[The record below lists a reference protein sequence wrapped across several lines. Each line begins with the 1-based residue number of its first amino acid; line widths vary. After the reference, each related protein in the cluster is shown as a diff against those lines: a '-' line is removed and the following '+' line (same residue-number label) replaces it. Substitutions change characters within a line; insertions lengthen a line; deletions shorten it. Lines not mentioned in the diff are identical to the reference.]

1 MKYRAEKMVD
11 AIYTETNGN
20 PFLEAVPE
28 VLGKQEFKKSMN
40 SSVRFPT
47 DLNNRKPQERRAA
60 LSGLGSWFLPMDYM
74 YSLYDMLYRAMSST
88 YQTKSVV
95 ETIRQMNQIYV
106 NFRTGK
112 EADLPYATQA
122 FSGAVLGVPGIGK
135 TSAIQRCLSTMP
147 QVIVHQNYQGKSFY
161 TKQILYLSVECPSD
175 CSVKTLAF
183 NILSAIDTAIGSDY
197 FEQVS
202 KGLAASAVATK
213 LKIVCMNHH
222 VGLIVIDEI
231 QNAILTAT
239 RNKQVRQLVK
249 FLVELTNETATGI
262 CFCGTLDA
270 EEVFLKQEHLK
281 RRTRGFRLL
290 PMKYDQTYRTFLTE
304 LWKFQTVLQKTELTE
319 KLMKQIYDLSAG
331 IPAYIVKIFVEAQ
344 AQAILSGTEKLSY
357 EGFKTAVST
366 LGIEVPKVYS
376 RGGTSIS
383 DFFVEEVE
391 MEEAEPI
398 QSSELIKSTELI
410 QSAEPNRSSEW
421 EADFATEAAAVAE
434 AEPVPEESRAL
445 QIQLPEPE
453 ESKPVKRFYASRRGR
468 KKTERDQT
476 DILEMWEVSQEPEE
490 LLKTLE
496 TFQMVERRWF

>member
-20 PFLEAVPE
+20 LFLEAVPE
-28 VLGKQEFKKSMN
+28 ILGKQEFKKSME
-40 SSVRFPT
+40 SSFRLPT
-47 DLNNRKPQERRAA
+47 DIKNRKSQERRAA

-74 YSLYDMLYRAMSST
+74 YSLYDMLYRAMAST

-95 ETIRQMNQIYV
+95 ESIRQMNQIYV

-122 FSGAVLGVPGIGK
+122 FTGAILGVPGIGK

-290 PMKYDQTYRTFLTE
+290 PMKYDRTYRTFLTE

-376 RGGTSIS
+376 RSGTSIS
-383 DFFVEEVE
+383 DFLVEEVE
-391 MEEAEPI
+391 IEETGTKEAEPI
-398 QSSELIKSTELI
+398 QSL
-410 QSAEPNRSSEW
+410 EW
-421 EADFATEAAAVAE
+421 EADSDTKEVAVAK
-434 AEPVPEESRAL
+434 AEPEESRAL

-453 ESKPVKRFYASRRGR
+453 ESKPVKRFYASKRGR

-476 DILEMWEVSQEPEE
+476 DILEMWEVSQEPAD

-496 TFQMVERRWF
+496 TFQMIERRWF

>member
-1 MKYRAEKMVD
+1 MKYRAEKTVD
-11 AIYTETNGN
+11 AIYTEPNGN

-28 VLGKQEFKKSMN
+28 ILGKQEFKAFMKSGFRLP
-40 SSVRFPT
+40 S
-47 DLNNRKPQERRAA
+47 DLENRTPQERRAA

-74 YSLYDMLYRAMSST
+74 YSLYDMLYRALAST

-95 ETIRQMNQIYV
+95 GSIRQMNQIYTD
-106 NFRTGK
+106 FRTGK
-112 EADLPYATQA
+112 EADIPYATQA

-135 TSAIQRCLSTMP
+135 TAAIQRCLSTMP
-147 QVIVHQNYQGKSFY
+147 QVIVHQNYQGTPFY

-183 NILSAIDTAIGSDY
+183 NILSAIDTAIGSEY
-197 FEQVS
+197 FAQVS

-290 PMKYDQTYRTFLTE
+290 PMRYDRTYRTFLTE

-319 KLMKQIYDLSAG
+319 KLMKQMYDLSAG

-344 AQAILSGTEKLSY
+344 VQAILSGTEKLSY

-383 DFFVEEVE
+383 DFVVEEVE
-391 MEEAEPI
+391 MEERTEPI
-398 QSSELIKSTELI
+398 QPSD
-410 QSAEPNRSSEW
+410 W
-421 EADFATEAAAVAE
+421 EADPDTEAAAVAE
-434 AEPVPEESRAL
+434 AEPTPVPEPEESRAF
-445 QIQLPEPE
+445 QLPESE
-453 ESKPVKRFYASRRGR
+453 EPKPVKRFYASRRGR

-476 DILEMWEVSQEPEE
+476 DILEMWDSCQGPEG

>member
-1 MKYRAEKMVD
+1 MKYRAEKTVD
-11 AIYTETNGN
+11 AIYSKGNGN

-28 VLGKQEFKKSMN
+28 ILGKQEFKKSME
-40 SSVRFPT
+40 SSFRFPT
-47 DLNNRKPQERRAA
+47 DIKSRKPQERRAA

-122 FSGAVLGVPGIGK
+122 FTGAILGVPGIGK

-183 NILSAIDTAIGSDY
+183 NILSAIDTAIGSSY

-319 KLMKQIYDLSAG
+319 KLIKQIYDLSAG

-383 DFFVEEVE
+383 DFVVEEAE
-391 MEEAEPI
+391 MEETGTKEAEP
-398 QSSELIKSTELI
+398 T
-410 QSAEPNRSSEW
+410 QSAELVKSTKQVQPSEW
-421 EADFATEAAAVAE
+421 EADSDTEAAAVAE
-434 AEPVPEESRAL
+434 AET
-445 QIQLPEPE
+445 E
-453 ESKPVKRFYASRRGR
+453 ESKPVKRFYASKRGR

-476 DILEMWEVSQEPEE
+476 DILEMWEVSQEPAD